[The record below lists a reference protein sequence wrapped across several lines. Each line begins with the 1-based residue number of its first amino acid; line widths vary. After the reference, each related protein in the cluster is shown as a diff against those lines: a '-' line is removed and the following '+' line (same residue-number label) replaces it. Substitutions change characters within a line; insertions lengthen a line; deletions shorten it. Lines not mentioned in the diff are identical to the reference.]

1 MSLISLKDAAKIVV
15 KNEDAIR
22 FLVSEGRIKGKEVK
36 GSLMIDRESLIFHYW
51 SKAHMIASDMLRDYH
66 NV

>member
-1 MSLISLKDAAKIVV
+1 MSLVSVKTASQIVG
-15 KNEDAIR
+15 KSEDAIKL
-22 FLVSEGRIKGKEVK
+22 LVSEGRIKGKEIK

>member
-22 FLVSEGRIKGKEVK
+22 FLVGEGRIKGKEIK